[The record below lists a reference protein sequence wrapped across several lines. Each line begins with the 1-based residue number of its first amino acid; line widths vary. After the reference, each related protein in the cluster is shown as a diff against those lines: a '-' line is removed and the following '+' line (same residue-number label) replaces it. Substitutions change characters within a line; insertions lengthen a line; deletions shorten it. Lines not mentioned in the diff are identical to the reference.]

1 MGFPVSLSG
10 PTDGSGYQWTPTAG
24 LANPNSPTTEVT
36 FSGATTYNLTYTDPN
51 GCTAFFEQT
60 VMEGVCAEQTAIG
73 DFVWLEENRDGIQDP
88 SEVGIPN
95 LQVFLYASNNLTTPI
110 ASTLTDFSGKYL
122 FNPLPAGEYVIG
134 FAQPGRNFTAT
145 TANNSPNDEI
155 DSDINPTTLQTP
167 PQLIANGDEVLT
179 LDAGFIEFECT
190 VSVPSGI
197 ERICLGTSLQLGA
210 SIGGDVTNFQW
221 EDANDLAA
229 NPSPASITLSDA
241 TILDPVFTPT
251 ATGIYTFNFI
261 GSNTNPNLCSDTT
274 TLSIIVEGEA
284 NPVII
289 SDSILCQGGTMTLF
303 ASGGTTYEWFEN
315 GLAAGNG
322 TSLVINPTN
331 TSTYRL
337 VATTDF
343 GCTDDVEK
351 TITVLDAL
359 TVVAGTDVEICQG
372 KTATI
377 AAQTGFETYSWVEM
391 PSGNVYTGATIIV
404 SPMATADYELT
415 VVDSNG

>member
-1 MGFPVSLSG
+1 LFR
-10 PTDGSGYQWTPTAG
+10 D
-24 LANPNSPTTEVT
+24 
-36 FSGATTYNLTYTDPN
+36 
-51 GCTAFFEQT
+51 FFT
-60 VMEGVCAEQTAIG
+60 IRC
-73 DFVWLEENRDGIQDP
+73 
-88 SEVGIPN
+88 
-95 LQVFLYASNNLTTPI
+95 
-110 ASTLTDFSGKYL
+110 KY
-122 FNPLPAGEYVIG
+122 
-134 FAQPGRNFTAT
+134 R
-145 TANNSPNDEI
+145 
-155 DSDINPTTLQTP
+155 
-167 PQLIANGDEVLT
+167 
-179 LDAGFIEFECT
+179 
-190 VSVPSGI
+190 
-197 ERICLGTSLQLGA
+197 
-210 SIGGDVTNFQW
+210 
-221 EDANDLAA
+221 
-229 NPSPASITLSDA
+229 
-241 TILDPVFTPT
+241 ILDPIFTPT

-359 TVVAGTDVEICQG
+359 TVVAGMDVEICQG
-372 KTATI
+372 ETTTI
-377 AAQTGFETYSWVEM
+377 AAQTGFETYNWVEM
-391 PSGNVYTGATIIV
+391 PSGDAYVGSSITV

-415 VVDSNG
+415 VQ